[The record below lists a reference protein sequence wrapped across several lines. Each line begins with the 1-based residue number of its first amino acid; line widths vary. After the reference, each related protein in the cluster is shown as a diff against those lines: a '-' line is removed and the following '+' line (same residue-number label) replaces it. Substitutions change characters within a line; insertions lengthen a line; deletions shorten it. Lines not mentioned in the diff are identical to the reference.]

1 MTPIT
6 LKHFF
11 FFFFLDQHST
21 LSDPNGDLDP
31 DVNNQNYDSSVNYCN
46 YETAED
52 LNEVIGSNNLIS
64 FSLFH
69 LNAHSLVK
77 TQDALATYWPI

>member
-11 FFFFLDQHST
+11 FNPILDLHST
-21 LSDPNGDLDP
+21 LTDPNGDLDP
-31 DVNNQNYDSSVNYCN
+31 DVNNQNYDSSANYCN

-69 LNAHSLVK
+69 LNARSLLK
-77 TQDALATYWPI
+77 TKRPLPTY

>member
-11 FFFFLDQHST
+11 SIQFLTNILLSVILIVTFT
-21 LSDPNGDLDP
+21 LIL
-31 DVNNQNYDSSVNYCN
+31 NNQSYASLASYCN

-52 LNEVIGSNNLIS
+52 LNGVIGGSKLIS

-69 LNAHSLVK
+69 LNARSLVK
-77 TQDALATYWPI
+77 NQ